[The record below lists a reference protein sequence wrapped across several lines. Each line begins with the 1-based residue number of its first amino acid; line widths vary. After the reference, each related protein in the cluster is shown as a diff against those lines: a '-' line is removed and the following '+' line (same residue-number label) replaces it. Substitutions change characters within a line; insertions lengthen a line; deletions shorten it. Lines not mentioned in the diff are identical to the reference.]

1 MLQTLAPSFRFRV
14 SGFCKDIENQ
24 RITLK
29 IYNQGLELID
39 EDNKNL
45 VGEIAN
51 HFIPRADEEVSKVLL
66 FSA

>member
-1 MLQTLAPSFRFRV
+1 MLQTSAPSFRFRV

-51 HFIPRADEEVSKVLL
+51 HFILRADEEVSKVLL
-66 FSA
+66 FSE

>member
-51 HFIPRADEEVSKVLL
+51 HFIPRAEEEVVKVLL
-66 FSA
+66 FFA

>member
-39 EDNKNL
+39 EDHKNL

-51 HFIPRADEEVSKVLL
+51 HFIPQAEEEVVKVLL
-66 FSA
+66 FFA

>member
-1 MLQTLAPSFRFRV
+1 MLQTSAPSFRFRV

-29 IYNQGLELID
+29 TYNQGLELID
-39 EDNKNL
+39 EDHKNL

-51 HFIPRADEEVSKVLL
+51 HFIPRAEEEVVKVHL
-66 FSA
+66 FFA